1 MLSPDRSSSAR
12 SATSRL
18 VSRRTLLLGGAVSL
32 MAGCASDIRPLS
44 EEAKAKVGS
53 PTPSATAS
61 PSASSSASATATSS
75 ASASASASAHA
86 TSSSSSAARVPVS
99 KDALVEGW
107 QKYPGPLKLT
117 GEYMGEYQP
126 ATASSPAKNVPKPLK
141 DVPHREEPTFQGAY
155 ETLRAYYSAQ
165 ITALKDGHYA
175 DQAIELTY
183 PADKSAIDEVKAVK
197 ELYEKNGWYMDFTC
211 SISMRNTEPRTALK
225 NGDGYVEIMMDAKYS
240 ATAIHQPDGTE
251 RKIPAITQVAIPH
264 VMLYTEGKWWRIST
278 GYLDERFAGGKGSS
292 GSSGSGSSSSGGS
305 GSAGSNGS
313 SSSDRGS
320 TKV

>member
-1 MLSPDRSSSAR
+1 MLSFARSSSTR

-18 VSRRTLLLGGAVSL
+18 LSRRTLLLGGAVSL

-44 EEAKAKVGS
+44 EEAKAKIGS
-53 PTPSATAS
+53 PSPSASATAS
-61 PSASSSASATATSS
+61 RSASSSASATAISS
-75 ASASASASAHA
+75 ASASASASANA

-99 KDALVEGW
+99 EDALIEGW
-107 QKYPGPLKLT
+107 RKYPGPLKLT

-141 DVPHREEPTFQGAY
+141 TVPHREEPTFQGAY

-165 ITALKDGHYA
+165 IATLKDGRYA
-175 DQAIELTY
+175 DQTIELTY

-211 SISMRNTEPRTALK
+211 SIVMQNTEPRTALK
-225 NGDGYVEIMMDAKYS
+225 NGDGYVEIMMDAEYS
-240 ATAIHQPDGTE
+240 ATAIHMPDGTE
-251 RKIPAITQVAIPH
+251 RKVPAITQVSVPH
-264 VMLYTEGKWWRIST
+264 VMLYTEGKWWRISND
-278 GYLDERFAGGKGSS
+278 YLNERLNGGKDS
-292 GSSGSGSSSSGGS
+292 SGSSSSGGS
-305 GSAGSNGS
+305 SSAGSSGS
-313 SSSDRGS
+313 SSSGRGS

>member
-1 MLSPDRSSSAR
+1 MLSPDRSSSTR

-18 VSRRTLLLGGAVSL
+18 LSRRTLLLGGAVSL

-53 PTPSATAS
+53 PASSASAS

-75 ASASASASAHA
+75 ASASASASANA

-99 KDALVEGW
+99 EDALVEGW

-126 ATASSPAKNVPKPLK
+126 ATDSSPAKNVPKPLK
-141 DVPHREEPTFQGAY
+141 TVPHREDPTFQGAY

-165 ITALKDGHYA
+165 ITTLKDGRYA

-197 ELYEKNGWYMDFTC
+197 ELYEQNGWYMDFTC
-211 SISMRNTEPRTALK
+211 TISMRNTEPRTALK

-240 ATAIHQPDGTE
+240 ATAIHQPDGSE

-264 VMLYTEGKWWRIST
+264 VMLYTEGKWWRI
-278 GYLDERFAGGKGSS
+278 GNDYLNERLNGGKGSS
-292 GSSGSGSSSSGGS
+292 DSSDSSSSGGS
-305 GSAGSNGS
+305 GSAGSSDS
-313 SSSDRGS
+313 SGRGS

>member
-1 MLSPDRSSSAR
+1 MLSFARSSSTR
-12 SATSRL
+12 SAASRL
-18 VSRRTLLLGGAVSL
+18 LSRRTLLLGGAVSL

-53 PTPSATAS
+53 PSASATAS
-61 PSASSSASATATSS
+61 PSASSSASSSASATATSS
-75 ASASASASAHA
+75 ASASASAK
-86 TSSSSSAARVPVS
+86 SSSSSAARVPVS
-99 KDALVEGW
+99 EDALIEGW
-107 QKYPGPLKLT
+107 KKYPGPLKLT

-141 DVPHREEPTFQGAY
+141 SVPHREEPTFQGAY

-165 ITALKDGHYA
+165 IAALKDGRYA
-175 DQAIELTY
+175 DQTIELTY
-183 PADKSAIDEVKAVK
+183 PADKKAIDEVKAVK

-211 SISMRNTEPRTALK
+211 SIVMQNTEPRTALK
-225 NGDGYVEIMMDAKYS
+225 NGDGYVEIMIDAQYS

-264 VMLYTEGKWWRIST
+264 IMLYTEGKWWRIST
-278 GYLDERFAGGKGSS
+278 DYLNERVNDGRDS
-292 GSSGSGSSSSGGS
+292 SGSSSSGGS
-305 GSAGSNGS
+305 SSAGS
-313 SSSDRGS
+313 SSSSSSGRGS

>member
-1 MLSPDRSSSAR
+1 MLSPSSSTR
-12 SATSRL
+12 SAVSRL
-18 VSRRTLLLGGAVSL
+18 MSRRTLLLGGVATL

-44 EEAKAKVGS
+44 EEAKAKIGS
-53 PTPSATAS
+53 PT
-61 PSASSSASATATSS
+61 SSASATASSS
-75 ASASASASAHA
+75 ASTSASPSASATASAS
-86 TSSSSSAARVPVS
+86 TKSSSSGAARVPVS

-107 QKYPGPLKLT
+107 EKYPGPLKLT

-126 ATASSPAKNVPKPLK
+126 ATDSSPAKNVPKPLK
-141 DVPHREEPTFQGAY
+141 TVPHREEPTFQGAY

-165 ITALKDGHYA
+165 ITALKDGRYA

-197 ELYEKNGWYMDFTC
+197 ELYEQNGWYMDFTC

-225 NGDGYVEIMMDAKYS
+225 NGDGYVEIMIDAKYS
-240 ATAIHQPDGTE
+240 ATAIHQPDGSE

-264 VMLYTEGKWWRIST
+264 VMLYTEGKWWRI
-278 GYLDERFAGGKGSS
+278 GNDYLNGGKGSS
-292 GSSGSGSSSSGGS
+292 DSSDSSSSGGS
-305 GSAGSNGS
+305 GSAGSSGS
-313 SSSDRGS
+313 SGRGS

>member
-1 MLSPDRSSSAR
+1 MLSPDRSSSTR

-18 VSRRTLLLGGAVSL
+18 MSRRALLLGGAVSL

-44 EEAKAKVGS
+44 EEAKAKIGS
-53 PTPSATAS
+53 PT
-61 PSASSSASATATSS
+61 SSASATASSSASTSAS
-75 ASASASASAHA
+75 PSASATASASAK
-86 TSSSSSAARVPVS
+86 SSSSGAARVPVS

-107 QKYPGPLKLT
+107 EKYPGPLKLT

-126 ATASSPAKNVPKPLK
+126 ATDSSPAKNVPKPLK
-141 DVPHREEPTFQGAY
+141 TVPHREEPTFQGAY

-165 ITALKDGHYA
+165 ITALKDGRYA

-197 ELYEKNGWYMDFTC
+197 ELYEQNGWYMDFTC
-211 SISMRNTEPRTALK
+211 SISMRNTEPRSALK

-264 VMLYTEGKWWRIST
+264 VMLYTEGKWWRI
-278 GYLDERFAGGKGSS
+278 GNDYLNGGKGSS
-292 GSSGSGSSSSGGS
+292 DSSDSSSSGGS
-305 GSAGSNGS
+305 GSAGSSGS
-313 SSSDRGS
+313 SGRGS

>member
-1 MLSPDRSSSAR
+1 MLSPSSSTR
-12 SATSRL
+12 SAVSRL
-18 VSRRTLLLGGAVSL
+18 MSRRTLLLGGAVSL

-53 PTPSATAS
+53 PAPSASAS

-75 ASASASASAHA
+75 ASASASASANA

-99 KDALVEGW
+99 EDALVEGW

-126 ATASSPAKNVPKPLK
+126 ATDSSPAKNVPKPLK
-141 DVPHREEPTFQGAY
+141 TVPHREDPTFQGAY

-165 ITALKDGHYA
+165 ITTLKDGRYA

-197 ELYEKNGWYMDFTC
+197 ELYEQNGWYMDFTC
-211 SISMRNTEPRTALK
+211 TISMRNTEPRTALK
-225 NGDGYVEIMMDAKYS
+225 NGDGYVEIMVDAKYS
-240 ATAIHQPDGTE
+240 ATAIHQPDGSE

-264 VMLYTEGKWWRIST
+264 VMLYTEGKWWRI
-278 GYLDERFAGGKGSS
+278 GNDYLNERLNGGKGSS
-292 GSSGSGSSSSGGS
+292 DSSDSSSSGGS
-305 GSAGSNGS
+305 GSAGSSGS
-313 SSSDRGS
+313 SGRGS

>member
-1 MLSPDRSSSAR
+1 MLSSDRSSSPR
-12 SATSRL
+12 SAASRL
-18 VSRRTLLLGGAVSL
+18 LSRRTLLLGGAVSL

-53 PTPSATAS
+53 PTPSASATAS
-61 PSASSSASATATSS
+61 SPASSASSAPSATAT
-75 ASASASASAHA
+75 ASASAKS
-86 TSSSSSAARVPVS
+86 TSSAARVPVS
-99 KDALVEGW
+99 EDALIEGW
-107 QKYPGPLKLT
+107 RKYPGPLKLT

-141 DVPHREEPTFQGAY
+141 SVPHREEPTFQGAY

-165 ITALKDGHYA
+165 IATLKDGRYA
-175 DQAIELTY
+175 DQTIELTY

-211 SISMRNTEPRTALK
+211 SISMRNTEPDSAVK
-225 NGDGYVEIMMDAKYS
+225 DGDGYVEILVDSQYS

-251 RKIPAITQVAIPH
+251 RKVPAITQVSVSH

-278 GYLDERFAGGKGSS
+278 GYLDERFTGGKGS
-292 GSSGSGSSSSGGS
+292 SGSSSSGGS
-305 GSAGSNGS
+305 GSAGSSGSSGS
-313 SSSDRGS
+313 SSSGRGS

>member
-1 MLSPDRSSSAR
+1 MLSPSSSTR
-12 SATSRL
+12 SAASRL
-18 VSRRTLLLGGAVSL
+18 VSRRALLLGGVATL

-44 EEAKAKVGS
+44 EEAKAKIGS
-53 PTPSATAS
+53 PAPSASATAS
-61 PSASSSASATATSS
+61 SSASSSASASPSASAT
-75 ASASASASAHA
+75 ASASAK
-86 TSSSSSAARVPVS
+86 SSSSSAARVPVS
-99 KDALVEGW
+99 EDALVEGW
-107 QKYPGPLKLT
+107 EKYPGPLKLT
-117 GEYMGEYQP
+117 GEYMGEYQS
-126 ATASSPAKNVPKPLK
+126 ATDSSPAKNVPKPLK
-141 DVPHREEPTFQGAY
+141 TVPHREEPTFQGAY

-197 ELYEKNGWYMDFTC
+197 ELYEQNGWYMDFTC

-264 VMLYTEGKWWRIST
+264 VMLYTEGKWWRI
-278 GYLDERFAGGKGSS
+278 GNDYLNERLNGGKGSS
-292 GSSGSGSSSSGGS
+292 DSSDSSSSGGS
-305 GSAGSNGS
+305 GSAGSSGS
-313 SSSDRGS
+313 SGRGS

>member
-1 MLSPDRSSSAR
+1 MLSPSSSTR
-12 SATSRL
+12 SAASRL
-18 VSRRTLLLGGAVSL
+18 MSRRALLLGGAATL

-44 EEAKAKVGS
+44 EEAKAKIGS
-53 PTPSATAS
+53 PTPSASAS
-61 PSASSSASATATSS
+61 ASASSSPSATATSS
-75 ASASASASAHA
+75 ASASASA

-99 KDALVEGW
+99 KDALTEGW
-107 QKYPGPLKLT
+107 QKSPGPLKLT

-141 DVPHREEPTFQGAY
+141 SVPHREEPTFQGAY

-165 ITALKDGHYA
+165 IATLKDGRYA
-175 DQAIELTY
+175 DQTIELTY

-211 SISMRNTEPRTALK
+211 SISMRNTEPDSAVK
-225 NGDGYVEIMMDAKYS
+225 DGDGYVEILVDSQYS
-240 ATAIHQPDGTE
+240 ATAIHQPDGSE
-251 RKIPAITQVAIPH
+251 RKIPAITQVSVSHI
-264 VMLYTEGKWWRIST
+264 MLYTEGKWWRIST

-292 GSSGSGSSSSGGS
+292 GSSGSGSSGSGSSGSGGS
-305 GSAGSNGS
+305 SSAGSSGS
-313 SSSDRGS
+313 SSSGRGS

>member
-1 MLSPDRSSSAR
+1 MLSPDRSSSTR

-18 VSRRTLLLGGAVSL
+18 LSRRTLLLGGAVSL

-53 PTPSATAS
+53 PAPSASAS

-75 ASASASASAHA
+75 ASASASASANA

-99 KDALVEGW
+99 EDALVEGW

-126 ATASSPAKNVPKPLK
+126 ATDSSPAKNVPKPLK
-141 DVPHREEPTFQGAY
+141 TVPHREDPTFQGAY

-165 ITALKDGHYA
+165 ITTLKDGRYA

-197 ELYEKNGWYMDFTC
+197 ELYEQNGWYMDFTC
-211 SISMRNTEPRTALK
+211 TISMRNTEPRTALK

-240 ATAIHQPDGTE
+240 ATAIHQPDGSE

-264 VMLYTEGKWWRIST
+264 VMLYTEGKWWRI
-278 GYLDERFAGGKGSS
+278 GNDYLNERLNGGKGSS
-292 GSSGSGSSSSGGS
+292 DSSDSSSSGGS
-305 GSAGSNGS
+305 GSAGSSGS
-313 SSSDRGS
+313 SSSGRGS

>member
-1 MLSPDRSSSAR
+1 MLSPSSSTR
-12 SATSRL
+12 SAASRL
-18 VSRRTLLLGGAVSL
+18 MSRRTLLLGGAVSL

-53 PTPSATAS
+53 PTPSASAS
-61 PSASSSASATATSS
+61 ASASSSPSATATSS
-75 ASASASASAHA
+75 ATASASAK
-86 TSSSSSAARVPVS
+86 SSSSSAARVPVS

-107 QKYPGPLKLT
+107 EKYPGPLKLT

-126 ATASSPAKNVPKPLK
+126 ATDSSPAKNVPKPLK
-141 DVPHREEPTFQGAY
+141 TVPHREEP
-155 ETLRAYYSAQ
+155 TLRAYYSAQ

-197 ELYEKNGWYMDFTC
+197 ELYEQNGWYMDFTC

-264 VMLYTEGKWWRIST
+264 VMLYTEGKWWRI
-278 GYLDERFAGGKGSS
+278 GNDYLNERLNGGKGSS
-292 GSSGSGSSSSGGS
+292 ASSGSGGSSSAGSSGSSSSG
-305 GSAGSNGS
+305 
-313 SSSDRGS
+313 RGS

>member
-1 MLSPDRSSSAR
+1 MLSPDRSSSTR

-18 VSRRTLLLGGAVSL
+18 LSRRTLLLGGAVSL

-53 PTPSATAS
+53 PAPSASAS

-75 ASASASASAHA
+75 ASASASASANA

-99 KDALVEGW
+99 EDALVEGW

-126 ATASSPAKNVPKPLK
+126 ATDSSPAKNVPKPLK
-141 DVPHREEPTFQGAY
+141 TVPHREDPTFQGAY

-165 ITALKDGHYA
+165 ITTLKDGRYA

-197 ELYEKNGWYMDFTC
+197 ELYEQNGWYMDFTC
-211 SISMRNTEPRTALK
+211 TISMRNTEPRTALK

-240 ATAIHQPDGTE
+240 ATAIHQPDGSE

-264 VMLYTEGKWWRIST
+264 VMLYTEGKWWRI
-278 GYLDERFAGGKGSS
+278 GNDYLNERLNGGKGSSDSSDSSSSGGSSSAGSS
-292 GSSGSGSSSSGGS
+292 GSSG
-305 GSAGSNGS
+305 
-313 SSSDRGS
+313 RGS

>member
-1 MLSPDRSSSAR
+1 MLSPSSSTR
-12 SATSRL
+12 SAVSRL
-18 VSRRTLLLGGAVSL
+18 MSRRTLLLGGVATL

-44 EEAKAKVGS
+44 EEAKAKIGS
-53 PTPSATAS
+53 PT
-61 PSASSSASATATSS
+61 SSASATASSSASTSAS
-75 ASASASASAHA
+75 PSASATASASAK
-86 TSSSSSAARVPVS
+86 SSSSGAARVPVS

-107 QKYPGPLKLT
+107 EKYPGPLKLT

-126 ATASSPAKNVPKPLK
+126 ATDSSPAKNVPKPLK
-141 DVPHREEPTFQGAY
+141 TVPHREEPTFQGAY

-165 ITALKDGHYA
+165 ITALKDGRYA

-197 ELYEKNGWYMDFTC
+197 ELYEQNGWYMDFTC

-240 ATAIHQPDGTE
+240 ATAIHQPDGSE

-264 VMLYTEGKWWRIST
+264 VMLYTEGKWWRI
-278 GYLDERFAGGKGSS
+278 GNDYLNGGKGSS
-292 GSSGSGSSSSGGS
+292 DSSDSSSSGGS
-305 GSAGSNGS
+305 GSAGSSGS
-313 SSSDRGS
+313 SGRGS

>member
-1 MLSPDRSSSAR
+1 MLSPSSSTR
-12 SATSRL
+12 SAASRL
-18 VSRRTLLLGGAVSL
+18 LSRRTLLLGGAVSL

-99 KDALVEGW
+99 EDALVEGW
-107 QKYPGPLKLT
+107 EKYPGPLKLT

-197 ELYEKNGWYMDFTC
+197 ELYEQNGWYMDFTC

-264 VMLYTEGKWWRIST
+264 VMLYTEGK
-278 GYLDERFAGGKGSS
+278 
-292 GSSGSGSSSSGGS
+292 
-305 GSAGSNGS
+305 
-313 SSSDRGS
+313 
-320 TKV
+320 

>member
-1 MLSPDRSSSAR
+1 MLSPSSSTR
-12 SATSRL
+12 SVASRL
-18 VSRRTLLLGGAVSL
+18 MSRRALLLGGAATL

-44 EEAKAKVGS
+44 EEAKAKIGS
-53 PTPSATAS
+53 PTP
-61 PSASSSASATATSS
+61 S
-75 ASASASASAHA
+75 ASASASASSSPSA
-86 TSSSSSAARVPVS
+86 TATSSATASASAKSSSSSAARVPVS

-107 QKYPGPLKLT
+107 EKYPGPLKLT

-126 ATASSPAKNVPKPLK
+126 ATDSSPAKNVPKPLK
-141 DVPHREEPTFQGAY
+141 TVPHREEPTFQGAY

-165 ITALKDGHYA
+165 ITALKDGRYA

-197 ELYEKNGWYMDFTC
+197 ELYEQNGWYMDFTC

-225 NGDGYVEIMMDAKYS
+225 NGDGYVEIMIDAKYS
-240 ATAIHQPDGTE
+240 ATAIHQPDGSE

-264 VMLYTEGKWWRIST
+264 VMLYTEGKWWRI
-278 GYLDERFAGGKGSS
+278 GNDYLNGGKGSS
-292 GSSGSGSSSSGGS
+292 DSSDSSSSGGS
-305 GSAGSNGS
+305 GSAGSSGS
-313 SSSDRGS
+313 SGRGS

>member
-1 MLSPDRSSSAR
+1 MLSSDRSSSTR

-18 VSRRTLLLGGAVSL
+18 LSRRTLLLGGAVSL

-53 PTPSATAS
+53 PTPSVSAS
-61 PSASSSASATATSS
+61 PSASSSASSSASATATSS
-75 ASASASASAHA
+75 ASASASAK
-86 TSSSSSAARVPVS
+86 SSSSSAARVPVS
-99 KDALVEGW
+99 EDALIEGW

-126 ATASSPAKNVPKPLK
+126 ATVSSPAKNVPKPLK
-141 DVPHREEPTFQGAY
+141 SVPHREEPTFQGAY

-165 ITALKDGHYA
+165 IATLKDGRYA
-175 DQAIELTY
+175 DQTIELTY

-211 SISMRNTEPRTALK
+211 SISMRNTEPDSAVK
-225 NGDGYVEIMMDAKYS
+225 DGDGYVEILVDSQYS

-251 RKIPAITQVAIPH
+251 RKVPAITQVSVPH
-264 VMLYTEGKWWRIST
+264 VMLYTEGKWWRISND
-278 GYLDERFAGGKGSS
+278 YLNERLNGGKGSS
-292 GSSGSGSSSSGGS
+292 GSSSSGGSSSAGSSGSSGSSSSG
-305 GSAGSNGS
+305 
-313 SSSDRGS
+313 RGS

>member
-1 MLSPDRSSSAR
+1 MLSPSSSAR
-12 SATSRL
+12 SVTSRL
-18 VSRRTLLLGGAVSL
+18 VSRRTLLIGGAVSL

-53 PTPSATAS
+53 PAPSATAS

-107 QKYPGPLKLT
+107 EKYPGPLKLT

-141 DVPHREEPTFQGAY
+141 SVPHREEPTFQGAY

-165 ITALKDGHYA
+165 IATLKDGLYA
-175 DQAIELTY
+175 DQTIELTY

-197 ELYEKNGWYMDFTC
+197 ELYGQNGWYMDFTC

-264 VMLYTEGKWWRIST
+264 VMLYTEGKWWRI
-278 GYLDERFAGGKGSS
+278 GNDYLNERLNGGKGSS
-292 GSSGSGSSSSGGS
+292 GSSGSGSSSSG
-305 GSAGSNGS
+305 
-313 SSSDRGS
+313 RGS

>member
-1 MLSPDRSSSAR
+1 MLSPSSSTR
-12 SATSRL
+12 SAASRL
-18 VSRRTLLLGGAVSL
+18 MSRRALLLGGAVSL

-53 PTPSATAS
+53 PTPSA
-61 PSASSSASATATSS
+61 S
-75 ASASASASAHA
+75 ASASASANA

-99 KDALVEGW
+99 EDALVEGW

-126 ATASSPAKNVPKPLK
+126 ATDSSPAKNVPKPLK
-141 DVPHREEPTFQGAY
+141 TVPHREDPTFQGAY

-165 ITALKDGHYA
+165 ITTLKDGRYA

-197 ELYEKNGWYMDFTC
+197 ELYEQNGWYMDFTC
-211 SISMRNTEPRTALK
+211 TISMRNTEPRTALK
-225 NGDGYVEIMMDAKYS
+225 NGDGYVEIMVDAKYS
-240 ATAIHQPDGTE
+240 ATAIHMPDGTE

-264 VMLYTEGKWWRIST
+264 VMLYTEGKWWRI
-278 GYLDERFAGGKGSS
+278 GNDYLNERLNGGKGSSDSSGSGGSSSAGSS
-292 GSSGSGSSSSGGS
+292 GSSG
-305 GSAGSNGS
+305 
-313 SSSDRGS
+313 RGS

>member
-1 MLSPDRSSSAR
+1 MLSPDRSSSTR

-18 VSRRTLLLGGAVSL
+18 MSRRALLLGGVVSL

-44 EEAKAKVGS
+44 EEAKAKIGS
-53 PTPSATAS
+53 PT
-61 PSASSSASATATSS
+61 SSASATASSSASTSAS
-75 ASASASASAHA
+75 PSASATASASAK
-86 TSSSSSAARVPVS
+86 SSSSGAARVPVS

-107 QKYPGPLKLT
+107 EKYPGPLKLT

-126 ATASSPAKNVPKPLK
+126 ATDSSPAKNVPKPLK
-141 DVPHREEPTFQGAY
+141 TVPHREEPTFQGAY

-165 ITALKDGHYA
+165 ITALKDGRYA

-197 ELYEKNGWYMDFTC
+197 ELYEQNGWYMDFTC

-225 NGDGYVEIMMDAKYS
+225 NGDGYVEIMIDAKYS
-240 ATAIHQPDGTE
+240 ATAIHQPDGSE

-264 VMLYTEGKWWRIST
+264 VMLYTEGKWWRI
-278 GYLDERFAGGKGSS
+278 GNDYLNGGKGSS
-292 GSSGSGSSSSGGS
+292 DSSDSSSSGGS
-305 GSAGSNGS
+305 GSAGSSGS
-313 SSSDRGS
+313 SGRGS